1 MTLQNS
7 TCALL
12 ADRHTTLAERVRDL
26 LEVDFETVY
35 IVSNVL
41 SLCEGARR
49 LQPALIVLDLSLA
62 GQASPRVLR
71 DISKLSPASRVIVLS
86 VHDEAVVAR
95 AALASGA
102 QSVVLKR
109 SIGNDFLSAVSAVR
123 RGERFVSSGFELP
136 EPPLEKA

>member
-1 MTLQNS
+1 MASQNS

-12 ADRHTTLAERVRDL
+12 ADRHTMLAERVRDL
-26 LEVDFETVY
+26 LEADFETVY
-35 IVSNVL
+35 IVSDLL
-41 SLCEGARR
+41 SLREGAKR
-49 LQPALIVLDLSLA
+49 LKPELIVLDLSLA
-62 GQASPRVLR
+62 GRAARNILR
-71 DISKLSPASRVIVLS
+71 DISELSPDSRVIVLS

-123 RGERFVSSGFELP
+123 RGERFVSSGFELTELP
-136 EPPLEKA
+136 AERV